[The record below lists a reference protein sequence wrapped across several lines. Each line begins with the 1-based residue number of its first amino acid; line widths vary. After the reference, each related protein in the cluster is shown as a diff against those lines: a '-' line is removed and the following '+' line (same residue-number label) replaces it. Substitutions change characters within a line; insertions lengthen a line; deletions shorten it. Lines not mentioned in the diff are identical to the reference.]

1 MMMNKFI
8 FSFLLL
14 IPFNAFAW
22 SCLQQT
28 PLGENELNV
37 LQMASTKTQNFC
49 LLLKKQDDGVT
60 LKYQVQKIDILN
72 NQNKKIVQSI
82 GLKDTDFVSM
92 EPNQI
97 LNVDDYNFDGSPDI
111 SLPTSDGGI
120 GPNNINAFFIFD
132 PKEHKYNLNKFLS
145 ELSQPVLNKKEKY
158 IESSFRDGCC
168 SRYTERYKVQGNNFV
183 KIYTKTENLTD
194 DGKYI
199 ESSVGTLVKGHFK
212 YKVNKIKA
220 PKD

>member
-82 GLKDTDFVSM
+82 GLKDTQV
-92 EPNQI
+92 
-97 LNVDDYNFDGSPDI
+97 
-111 SLPTSDGGI
+111 LPPETTT
-120 GPNNINAFFIFD
+120 
-132 PKEHKYNLNKFLS
+132 HWL
-145 ELSQPVLNKKEKY
+145 KY
-158 IESSFRDGCC
+158 IFEREKAIVTAILSSQR
-168 SRYTERYKVQGNNFV
+168 K
-183 KIYTKTENLTD
+183 
-194 DGKYI
+194 
-199 ESSVGTLVKGHFK
+199 
-212 YKVNKIKA
+212 
-220 PKD
+220 

>member
-37 LQMASTKTQNFC
+37 LQMASTKTQNFW
-49 LLLKKQDDGVT
+49 LVLKKQDDGVT
-60 LKYQVQKIDILN
+60 LKYQVQKIDILD
-72 NQNKKIVQSI
+72 NQSKKIVQSI

-111 SLPTSDGGI
+111 SLPTSEGGI
-120 GPNNINAFFIFD
+120 GPNNINAFFIF
-132 PKEHKYNLNKFLS
+132 
-145 ELSQPVLNKKEKY
+145 VLL
-158 IESSFRDGCC
+158 IF
-168 SRYTERYKVQGNNFV
+168 
-183 KIYTKTENLTD
+183 
-194 DGKYI
+194 
-199 ESSVGTLVKGHFK
+199 
-212 YKVNKIKA
+212 
-220 PKD
+220 